1 MPGPA
6 SDWSFVS
13 VDLELTNRCGN
24 RCALCPRQGLSRPV
38 GDMNLE
44 VFETVSSLLGAKGSL
59 VSLSG
64 MGDPLLH
71 PELAAFTRILRQ
83 RGADVRIVA
92 HASSLVRPGAVE
104 ILVEAGPNSVLVSFP
119 SCRRTLFEALCP
131 GVDYD
136 QALASVLSLTRA
148 AEGRFGLQVSGILT
162 LQNPQ
167 ERDEFVNFWKQ
178 KGLPAEMT
186 RCHGRGGHL
195 KASPFYAPGD
205 RGLKGGSCGLFRFH
219 SFVTWEADVLACCHD
234 LAGETRLGNL
244 LRDSIELLAAR
255 KAKIARSGRPF
266 DLCARCD
273 EPLRAV
279 QAVRGVPPSGRRER
293 RKLFRRLSKTRGPS

>member
-1 MPGPA
+1 MPDPA
-6 SDWSFVS
+6 YDWSFVS
-13 VDLELTNRCGN
+13 VDLEITNRCSN
-24 RCALCPRQGLSRPV
+24 RCALCPRQSLSRPV

-44 VFETVSSLLGAKGSL
+44 VLEAVSTLLGAKGSL

-71 PELAAFTRILRQ
+71 PELVVFSRILRR

-92 HASSLVRPGAVE
+92 HASSLVRQGAVE
-104 ILVEAGPNSVLVSFP
+104 ILVEASPNAVLISFP
-119 SCRRTLFEALCP
+119 SCRRSLFEALCP

-136 QALASVLSLTRA
+136 QALASVRSLARA
-148 AEGRFGLQVSGILT
+148 AEGRFGLRVSGILT

-167 ERDEFVNFWKQ
+167 ERDEFVNFWKD
-178 KGLPAEMT
+178 KGLPAEMA

-195 KASPFYAPGD
+195 MASPFYAPGD
-205 RGLKGGSCGLFRFH
+205 RGLEGGSCGLFRFH

-244 LRDSIELLAAR
+244 VRDSIERLAAR
-255 KAKIARSGRPF
+255 KAQIAQSEQPF

-279 QAVRGVPPSGRRER
+279 EAVRGAPPSARRER
-293 RKLFRRLSKTRGPS
+293 RKFFQRLRKTWGPS